1 MRTIG
6 LGNALVDVVL
16 RVKDESVLSD
26 IGIAKGAMEL
36 IDKDQMIR
44 LRSASTDLSR
54 SVSPG
59 GSVCNT
65 IRAMANL
72 GANVGYI
79 GKIGSDELAQSYESA
94 LQQAGVEPN
103 FVKTEGISD
112 SCTVFVTPDGER
124 TMATFLGPA
133 ATLNPAELKSEI
145 IRTYDCIYIEGYLIV
160 NEPLFREALSLA
172 KEAGLKVALDLSS
185 FNVVESNLAML
196 QEVIPAYVD
205 ILFCNEQES
214 FSFTGL
220 SPREEHPGWHRWW
233 ILQWLH
239 WVERERWWQQ
249 ATRLS
254 LLMPLKPWL
263 WIQRVPAIISQQA
276 FYSG

>member
-103 FVKTEGISD
+103 FVKTEGISG

-196 QEVIPAYVD
+196 QEVIPP
-205 ILFCNEQES
+205 
-214 FSFTGL
+214 T
-220 SPREEHPGWHRWW
+220 
-233 ILQWLH
+233 
-239 WVERERWWQQ
+239 
-249 ATRLS
+249 
-254 LLMPLKPWL
+254 
-263 WIQRVPAIISQQA
+263 
-276 FYSG
+276 

>member
-103 FVKTEGISD
+103 FVKTEGISG
-112 SCTVFVTPDGER
+112 SRPE
-124 TMATFLGPA
+124 
-133 ATLNPAELKSEI
+133 
-145 IRTYDCIYIEGYLIV
+145 
-160 NEPLFREALSLA
+160 
-172 KEAGLKVALDLSS
+172 
-185 FNVVESNLAML
+185 
-196 QEVIPAYVD
+196 
-205 ILFCNEQES
+205 
-214 FSFTGL
+214 
-220 SPREEHPGWHRWW
+220 
-233 ILQWLH
+233 
-239 WVERERWWQQ
+239 
-249 ATRLS
+249 
-254 LLMPLKPWL
+254 
-263 WIQRVPAIISQQA
+263 
-276 FYSG
+276 

>member
-94 LQQAGVEPN
+94 LQQVGVEPN
-103 FVKTEGISD
+103 FVKTEGISG

-145 IRTYDCIYIEGYLIV
+145 IRTYD
-160 NEPLFREALSLA
+160 
-172 KEAGLKVALDLSS
+172 
-185 FNVVESNLAML
+185 
-196 QEVIPAYVD
+196 
-205 ILFCNEQES
+205 
-214 FSFTGL
+214 
-220 SPREEHPGWHRWW
+220 
-233 ILQWLH
+233 
-239 WVERERWWQQ
+239 
-249 ATRLS
+249 
-254 LLMPLKPWL
+254 
-263 WIQRVPAIISQQA
+263 
-276 FYSG
+276 